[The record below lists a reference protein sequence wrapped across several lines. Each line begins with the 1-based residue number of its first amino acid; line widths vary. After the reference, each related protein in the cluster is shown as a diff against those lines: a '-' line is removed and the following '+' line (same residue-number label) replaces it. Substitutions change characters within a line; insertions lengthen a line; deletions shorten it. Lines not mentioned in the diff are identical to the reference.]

1 MNDIAGKISEML
13 KIRDVMEYYGIRFNN
28 NGFAKCPFHNEK
40 TASLSIKKNHYKC
53 FGCGAYGGV
62 IDFVMIYFGLSFR
75 QALVRLDSDF
85 KLGLISYKTSH
96 RKTLTQA
103 ENGRIERAFDKW
115 QEQQKAKLKIICDVR
130 RLLFRRYCYGEIWLA
145 ELIERY
151 DEILNAEEVRL
162 WQTIMK

>member
-1 MNDIAGKISEML
+1 MNDIAGKISEAL
-13 KIRDVMEYYGIRFNN
+13 KIRDVMEYYGIHFNN

-85 KLGLISYKTSH
+85 RLGLISNKDRH
-96 RKTLTQA
+96 RNRLQQA
-103 ENGRIERAFDKW
+103 ENRQIEHAVSKW
-115 QEQQKAKLKIICDVR
+115 QEEQKRNLDVIYNVR
-130 RLLFRRYCYGEIWLA
+130 RILWRRYAAGEKWLKS
-145 ELIERY
+145 LIDKY
-151 DEILNAEEVRL
+151 DLILDTGEVRL
-162 WQTIMK
+162 WKMIMQ